1 MAVRLV
7 RAYLNGY
14 WPLLSA
20 LLIVVVAGLK
30 AQQAR
35 NPSTR
40 LKPLDHWKPW
50 FCPVTVCL
58 LTSFDSCYKLIQLR
72 DPHRRRHW
80 NIGFWEPVCRRSE
93 GCRCNLSGGIVASLR
108 LSLIERDSRHIGDAL
123 QCFPL
128 FAGLADSAAA
138 LLILYLWF
146 ELLWFV
152 LFNVWVARIL
162 QTWNQITIHANLLN
176 IFTVRSGSLTLLST
190 NLHQLTITHY
200 FEGWSSF
207 LVHSAYSITH

>member
-80 NIGFWEPVCRRSE
+80 SIGFWEPVCRRSE

-108 LSLIERDSRHIGDAL
+108 LSLIERDSRHIGE
-123 QCFPL
+123 
-128 FAGLADSAAA
+128 ADSWHK
-138 LLILYLWF
+138 LPCSVFLYLRVWLIWQPLCWSCTCDLNCRDLCCSMF
-146 ELLWFV
+146 ESLAFCKLETKLRFT
-152 LFNVWVARIL
+152 
-162 QTWNQITIHANLLN
+162 QTC
-176 IFTVRSGSLTLLST
+176 
-190 NLHQLTITHY
+190 
-200 FEGWSSF
+200 
-207 LVHSAYSITH
+207 